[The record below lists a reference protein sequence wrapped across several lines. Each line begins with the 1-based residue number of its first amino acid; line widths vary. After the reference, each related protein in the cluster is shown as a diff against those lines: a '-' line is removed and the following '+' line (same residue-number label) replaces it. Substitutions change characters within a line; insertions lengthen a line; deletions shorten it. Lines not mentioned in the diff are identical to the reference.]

1 LRQTRKSD
9 EFIEP
14 RWDSHCHGNPGME
27 GLKEDVQHG
36 VTSVDRRLPELQGS
50 GGIMY
55 IDRW

>member
-1 LRQTRKSD
+1 
-9 EFIEP
+9 
-14 RWDSHCHGNPGME
+14 ME

-55 IDRW
+55 IDR